1 MLIRCFVILWRRKRD
16 SNPRN
21 SYPFT
26 AFRVRP
32 VRPLRHF
39 SSDWS
44 TAKLRRIFLP
54 AKAQCQ
60 KMKKPNG
67 HEKKEFALWRRKSV
81 RAERKQSY
89 PKGERVGEVHGF
101 SAVLAEFSK
110 RLAEISASTADFRR
124 MRLCVSGCDK
134 GRFFSIREEL
144 QSVCAVSRMVKQKT
158 PPTACVVGGAMKG
171 GPEWAFLMMR
181 TYFL

>member
-1 MLIRCFVILWRRKRD
+1 MLVFGGAMQNYAEVYEKEQAPYRPMLIRCFVILWRRKRD

-54 AKAQCQ
+54 AKARCQ
-60 KMKKPNG
+60 KKEETEWAREERICIVARKKRESR
-67 HEKKEFALWRRKSV
+67 EKTKLPQGRKS
-81 RAERKQSY
+81 
-89 PKGERVGEVHGF
+89 G
-101 SAVLAEFSK
+101 
-110 RLAEISASTADFRR
+110 
-124 MRLCVSGCDK
+124 
-134 GRFFSIREEL
+134 
-144 QSVCAVSRMVKQKT
+144 
-158 PPTACVVGGAMKG
+158 GGA
-171 GPEWAFLMMR
+171 WIFCSACRIF
-181 TYFL
+181 

>member
-54 AKAQCQ
+54 AKVQCQ

-67 HEKKEFALWRRKSV
+67 HEKKRIYIVAKKKRESREKTKLPQGRKSGGGCMDFLQCLQNFLNALQKFLQALQIF
-81 RAERKQSY
+81 AECVSVFRGAIK
-89 PKGERVGEVHGF
+89 
-101 SAVLAEFSK
+101 
-110 RLAEISASTADFRR
+110 ADFSPSGKSCNQS
-124 MRLCVSGCDK
+124 MR
-134 GRFFSIREEL
+134 
-144 QSVCAVSRMVKQKT
+144 
-158 PPTACVVGGAMKG
+158 
-171 GPEWAFLMMR
+171 
-181 TYFL
+181 

>member
-44 TAKLRRIFLP
+44 TAKLLRIFLP
-54 AKAQCQ
+54 AKARCQ
-60 KMKKPNG
+60 KKKKPNG

-89 PKGERVGEVHGF
+89 PRAKEWGRCMDF
-101 SAVLAEFSK
+101 LQCLQNFLNALQKFLQALQIFAECVSVFRCAIK
-110 RLAEISASTADFRR
+110 ADFSP
-124 MRLCVSGCDK
+124 SGKSCN
-134 GRFFSIREEL
+134 L
-144 QSVCAVSRMVKQKT
+144 SVA
-158 PPTACVVGGAMKG
+158 
-171 GPEWAFLMMR
+171 
-181 TYFL
+181 